1 MVKKEKRIIF
11 AAVVFVLIFGT
22 GTTVSAMHIM
32 EGYLPPGYC
41 IAWGIISIPFLVA
54 GFSEN

>member
-41 IAWGIISIPFLVA
+41 IACSFHFFC
-54 GFSEN
+54 FSVPH